1 MHAQR
6 SVRDSDIVAQ
16 KIEFYLNIY
25 FAISPLLKRRQ
36 KGRGPLPADLQR
48 AVEVSM
54 AGFRTF
60 LETRGAELSR
70 TPEFLPYYALPYVP
84 QPADH
89 PTFRELFM
97 PAWLGELRGRVAKFF
112 ADAAPKGRVPKPQI
126 YGLLESMDSRVSA
139 SHAAVTKDLF
149 EIAAQAVQALERL
162 SPDDAGDMRKRLQ
175 EIDERLSALEE
186 QTVQHS
192 SERQPQQEPQ
202 PQPRPQQQKHPQHQT
217 QHNQVQQSAGDPP
230 QAHNLGQAEAQAQD
244 KDDRQLQ
251 QDHED
256 DVFSGYGPD
265 DVPPAGGGRMGSV
278 QDLGGA
284 FGQSVFSMGASP
296 TPRGWAALDYG
307 RVREVLL
314 ASETRPEDAAL
325 LMQALRWRVTKTP
338 AGKPRRRA
346 LQTYINGDVLGCTAS
361 ARGEGGDNL
370 CSRLSASASPVVVE
384 QWARFVNCAASE
396 CSGRT
401 YLLQHRD
408 LVKMLCGM
416 LKSEPQDNALRRNVL
431 GALQKF
437 SLRHDP
443 QNEMIDAEL
452 IAWIVEALGSADAG
466 GSGEVDGLSE
476 YSIEYGTALLMNLS
490 LRAAGKRKAE
500 TVPTLTVLNA
510 LLEMDNP
517 QVRTYVNGTL
527 YSVLTRPVL
536 KEQVSRPNPTT
547 LTLCIA
553 SMTSRLIL
561 LSRAG
566 SCYGNGSNSAMR
578 DGARRRDIFAAD
590 SVHLGAVAI

>member
-1 MHAQR
+1 
-6 SVRDSDIVAQ
+6 
-16 KIEFYLNIY
+16 
-25 FAISPLLKRRQ
+25 
-36 KGRGPLPADLQR
+36 
-48 AVEVSM
+48 
-54 AGFRTF
+54 
-60 LETRGAELSR
+60 
-70 TPEFLPYYALPYVP
+70 
-84 QPADH
+84 
-89 PTFRELFM
+89 
-97 PAWLGELRGRVAKFF
+97 
-112 ADAAPKGRVPKPQI
+112 
-126 YGLLESMDSRVSA
+126 
-139 SHAAVTKDLF
+139 
-149 EIAAQAVQALERL
+149 
-162 SPDDAGDMRKRLQ
+162 MRKRLQ
-175 EIDERLSALEE
+175 EVDERLSALEG

-192 SERQPQQEPQ
+192 SEHQPQQEPQ
-202 PQPRPQQQKHPQHQT
+202 PQQQKHPQHQT
-217 QHNQVQQSAGDPP
+217 QHNQAQQLAGDPP
-230 QAHNLGQAEAQAQD
+230 QGHDPGQRQGQEECQAQE
-244 KDDRQLQ
+244 KHDRKLQ

-256 DVFSGYGPD
+256 DAFSGYGPD
-265 DVPPAGGGRMGSV
+265 DVPPAAGGRMGSV

-284 FGQSVFSMGASP
+284 FGQSVSSMGASP

-370 CSRLSASASPVVVE
+370 CSKLSGSASPLVIE
-384 QWARFVNCAASE
+384 QWARLVNCAASE

-408 LVKMLCGM
+408 LVQMLCGI
-416 LKSEPQDNALRRNVL
+416 LKREPQDNALRRNVL

-437 SLRHDP
+437 SLRHEP
-443 QNEMIDAEL
+443 QNQMIDAEL
-452 IAWIVEALGSADAG
+452 IAWIVEALGSADIG
-466 GSGEVDGLSE
+466 GSGEVDGLSD
-476 YSIEYGTALLMNLS
+476 YSVEYGTALLMNLS
-490 LRAAGKRKAE
+490 LRAAGKRQAE

-536 KEQVSRPNPTT
+536 KEQVSQPNPTT

-553 SMTSRLIL
+553 SMTLRRIFCRCLP
-561 LSRAG
+561 RTG
-566 SCYGNGSNSAMR
+566 PCYGNGSNSAMR
-578 DGARRRDIFAAD
+578 DGPRRRDLCAAD
-590 SVHLGAVAI
+590 SVHFGAVAI